1 MEREHS
7 TYEAQNRLND
17 LIDSGVLA
25 KATVDALET
34 AIKALNFVDACQST
48 ENKLTEF
55 NKDVPQGA
63 K

>member
-7 TYEAQNRLND
+7 THEAQNRLKD
-17 LIDSGVLA
+17 LIDAGVLA
-25 KATVDALET
+25 KATTDALET
-34 AIKALNFVDACQST
+34 GIKALKFVDACQST

-63 K
+63 V